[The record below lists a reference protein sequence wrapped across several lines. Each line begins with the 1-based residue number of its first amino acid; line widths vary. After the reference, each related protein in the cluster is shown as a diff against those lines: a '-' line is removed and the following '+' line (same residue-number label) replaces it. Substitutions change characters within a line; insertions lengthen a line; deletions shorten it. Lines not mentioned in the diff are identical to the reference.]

1 MECLMAVS
9 STNFVDERLGVERAL
24 QPHAVTAVSDEYDI
38 QSYRKSVDFV
48 AVRSTVR
55 GNKE

>member
-1 MECLMAVS
+1 MAVS